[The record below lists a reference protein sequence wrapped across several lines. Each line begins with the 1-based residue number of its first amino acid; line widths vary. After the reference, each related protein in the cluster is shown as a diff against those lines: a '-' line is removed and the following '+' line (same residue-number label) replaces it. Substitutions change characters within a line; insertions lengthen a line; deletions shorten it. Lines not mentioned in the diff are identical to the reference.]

1 MTIIAQVWLEEPAG
15 LEGTVLLVEGTVTM
29 SVLVVWGT
37 GTGTEE
43 IEDLIPAMGLRLES
57 RNLF

>member
-1 MTIIAQVWLEEPAG
+1 MTIIAQDWPEEPVG
-15 LEGTVLLVEGTVTM
+15 LEGTVLLAEGTVM
-29 SVLVVWGT
+29 LVVVRGT

-43 IEDLIPAMGLRLES
+43 TGDLIPAMGLPES